1 MKKHRENTGNFVFI
15 GAWQPCRVSSGRT
28 DIKGIFIII
37 DPLLALERDLH
48 TVHPLLMNTDD
59 QIANSQTAKL
69 LEQLGVKKLTASD
82 VIRHHILPVLK
93 DEMWKVIDL
102 VQ

>member
-1 MKKHRENTGNFVFI
+1 MTRMSPEISKCFI
-15 GAWQPCRVSSGRT
+15 FT
-28 DIKGIFIII
+28 

-69 LEQLGVKKLTASD
+69 LEQLGVKKLTATD
-82 VIRHHILPVLK
+82 VIKHHILPVLK
-93 DEMWKVIDL
+93 DEMWKVVI
-102 VQ
+102 